1 MQTDTPK
8 AGRQREPSIVD
19 ALTLI
24 GVLVGLL
31 SLSYILFHDE
41 ASYGPNQVALLF
53 CSLAA
58 AARYG
63 SFDEERHC
71 NLHH

>member
-31 SLSYILFHDE
+31 SLSYILFHDGDMT
-41 ASYGPNQVALLF
+41 A
-53 CSLAA
+53 
-58 AARYG
+58 
-63 SFDEERHC
+63 
-71 NLHH
+71 